1 MQFTEKTRYE
11 FGPDLQGPGHSLP
24 LDPCFAFPYT
34 EVLALVAR
42 VPSSL
47 SAPPCSAG
55 DRLLFAHPLS
65 LLCLQ
70 AVVSVLTGRVPICL
84 LSVSFTGIEAHE
96 AVGAERKCPHAGA
109 VRTQQLLPP
118 PGLQTLGRERRQIPK
133 GTHDFSLQSTR
144 TDKSEPVELE
154 VRAVT
159 TFDWGRNWDGVSRV
173 LTTFHCWIKMLVN
186 MGMFTLR

>member
-1 MQFTEKTRYE
+1 M
-11 FGPDLQGPGHSLP
+11 S
-24 LDPCFAFPYT
+24 CSFAFPYT

-96 AVGAERKCPHAGA
+96 
-109 VRTQQLLPP
+109 VRDSLFSQVLLW
-118 PGLQTLGRERRQIPK
+118 E
-133 GTHDFSLQSTR
+133 
-144 TDKSEPVELE
+144 
-154 VRAVT
+154 
-159 TFDWGRNWDGVSRV
+159 GV
-173 LTTFHCWIKMLVN
+173 
-186 MGMFTLR
+186 